1 MCSESGYSSMQ
12 INSFLAATKS
22 VATAFYYSIHFP
34 QINFK
39 NLKINPTKGEL

>member
-1 MCSESGYSSMQ
+1 MCSESGYSCTQ
-12 INSFLAATKS
+12 INSFMAATKS

-39 NLKINPTKGEL
+39 NLKINPAKGEL